1 MKTCRASI
9 ILAVLLVIWAVSVA
23 VFGGVFVEWHGWR
36 LSSREPL
43 RPFAV
48 SVLVVGLARWRYGR
62 EAVRRDLGS
71 DREWR
76 RFRSLVSGDRAGSV
90 CCGSRRGVPLGEQDR
105 GRRGFGT
112 GKSASRNCGSTETS
126 SFLSRSPRRFRGQ
139 RLTGPSHRSVTSRRR
154 QAAQSLPIYAPGLP
168 MLMAV
173 LSLIHPDGVFWV
185 VPLAGAALVVLS
197 FLLGRA
203 LGGSAAGLLTAAL
216 VATSPAFLFQ
226 LMAPMSDVV
235 VAAFWIAALVL
246 ALPNRLGR
254 WFLAGLASSLAI
266 LTRPNT
272 APIAAVFVLV
282 ALWKD
287 ASEASRAVT
296 GRQRVLHT
304 LAYAAGIL
312 PGVLGVAAI
321 HTALYRIAVSVW
333 VQICRR
339 ALRTR
344 KPGSESRAL
353 STLVRDVGDT
363 VRLPGG
369 RRARPLAPPRTQPP
383 ARPVHRALRRCD
395 LALLPVL
402 PTIRGVVVSALPVD
416 RVSVSARTGSRVLLH
431 AAEGGR
437 HSVAVADR
445 RCRAHTR
452 LVVADRLR
460 PRAGNVRLLEAR
472 KPLRRYRASG
482 PDHPRAERSS
492 VQHAAERQPP
502 LLLRTI
508 DLAMELPRSGMA
520 RPLDRHAESTGA
532 QAVFRLGGGR
542 GRSVS

>member
-1 MKTCRASI
+1 
-9 ILAVLLVIWAVSVA
+9 
-23 VFGGVFVEWHGWR
+23 
-36 LSSREPL
+36 
-43 RPFAV
+43 
-48 SVLVVGLARWRYGR
+48 
-62 EAVRRDLGS
+62 
-71 DREWR
+71 
-76 RFRSLVSGDRAGSV
+76 
-90 CCGSRRGVPLGEQDR
+90 
-105 GRRGFGT
+105 
-112 GKSASRNCGSTETS
+112 
-126 SFLSRSPRRFRGQ
+126 
-139 RLTGPSHRSVTSRRR
+139 
-154 QAAQSLPIYAPGLP
+154 

-321 HTALYRIAVSVW
+321 HTALYGSPFQSGYGSAGELFALENLAPNLARYPIWFVTSETPFVCLAAAAPVLWRRHGLNLRLALFTALCAAAIWLCYLFYRPFEEWWYLRFLLTAFPCLLALAAVSFCTLLKGVAIQWRLPIAVAVLTPVLLW
-333 VQICRR
+333 RIDYAR
-339 ALRTR
+339 AQETFDSW
-344 KPGSESRAL
+344 KHESRYAD
-353 STLVRDVGDT
+353 TGHLVLT
-363 VRLPGG
+363 T
-369 RRARPLAPPRTQPP
+369 LAPNAVLFSMQQSGSLRYYSGRLTLRWNYLDP
-383 ARPVHRALRRCD
+383 AWLDRSIGTLKALG
-395 LALLPVL
+395 LKPYFVL
-402 PTIRGVVVSALPVD
+402 EEAEEGAFRSRFGAVSRLGKLNWPA
-416 RVSVSARTGSRVLLH
+416 H
-431 AAEGGR
+431 AELK
-437 HSVAVADR
+437 SSPAVRIYDP
-445 RCRAHTR
+445 
-452 LVVADRLR
+452 D
-460 PRAGNVRLLEAR
+460 EAR
-472 KPLRRYRASG
+472 
-482 PDHPRAERSS
+482 D
-492 VQHAAERQPP
+492 
-502 LLLRTI
+502 
-508 DLAMELPRSGMA
+508 
-520 RPLDRHAESTGA
+520 
-532 QAVFRLGGGR
+532 
-542 GRSVS
+542 